1 MKRVVITGVGIY
13 SPIGVSYTAVGE
25 SLRNRRSGIRYM
37 PEFAALDGIN
47 SHVAGVV
54 EGADPMRIARKYR
67 RSMGR
72 VAQLMALATM
82 DAVGDAGLDPAGL
95 SDPRIGLSMG
105 STMGSGSAL
114 EEIFLQFAE
123 RRTVRGHKSTS
134 FLQVMSHTCAA
145 NMALMFSI
153 RGRIYAP
160 CTACTSSSQAIGF
173 AYEAI
178 QAGLQDMM
186 LAGGAEEMHW
196 TSVATFDVMQ
206 GTSCN
211 YNDRP
216 HLASRPF
223 DANRT
228 GLVVADGSACV
239 VLEELERAKGR
250 GAKIYGEI
258 ETFYTNS
265 DGYHMSSPSTD
276 GMRACME
283 GALAAGR
290 LSPTDIDYI
299 NAHATATHE
308 GDPVEVASLR
318 QAFGPHAPR
327 LMVSSTKSMHGH
339 LLGAAG
345 AIELLATTLAVHH
358 DTVPPTAFLDQV
370 DPACEG
376 VDHVT
381 GSAREHAGIRVAL
394 SNSFAFGGSNAVV
407 VLRALRG

>member
-1 MKRVVITGVGIY
+1 MMKRVVVTGVGVY
-13 SPIGVSYTAVGE
+13 SPIGTSYTAVDE

-37 PEFAALDGIN
+37 PEFEALDGIN

-82 DAVGDAGLDPAGL
+82 DAVADAGLDPDRL

-114 EEIFLQFAE
+114 EEIFLQFAKE
-123 RRTVRGHKSTS
+123 RTVRGHKSTS

-178 QAGLQDMM
+178 QAGYQDMM

-206 GTSCN
+206 GTSYN
-211 YNDRP
+211 FNDRP

-223 DANRT
+223 DADRT

-239 VLEELERAKGR
+239 ILEELERAKSR
-250 GAKIYGEI
+250 GTKIYGEI
-258 ETFYTNS
+258 EAFHTNS

-283 GALAAGR
+283 GALAAGG
-290 LSPTDIDYI
+290 LSPKDIDYI
-299 NAHATATHE
+299 NAHATATPL
-308 GDPVEVASLR
+308 GDRAEAGAIRAIFEDKTP
-318 QAFGPHAPR
+318 
-327 LMVSSTKSMHGH
+327 VSSTKSYTGH
-339 LLGAAG
+339 TFGACG
-345 AIELLATTLAVHH
+345 AIETVFSLAMINKGYLAPTLN
-358 DTVPPTAFLDQV
+358 LESV
-370 DPACEG
+370 DPECEG
-376 VDHVT
+376 IDHITDV
-381 GSAREHAGIRVAL
+381 RDVAPRRIM
-394 SNSFAFGGSNAVV
+394 SNNFAFGGVNTSLVIKKYE
-407 VLRALRG
+407 G

>member
-13 SPIGVSYTAVGE
+13 SPIGASYTEVDE
-25 SLRNRRSGIRYM
+25 SLRSRRSGIRYM

-114 EEIFLQFAE
+114 EEIFLQFAKQ
-123 RRTVRGHKSTS
+123 RTVRGHKSTS

-178 QAGLQDMM
+178 QTGLQDMM

-206 GTSCN
+206 GTSYN

-223 DANRT
+223 DAGRT

-239 VLEELERAKGR
+239 VLEELERAKNR

-258 ETFYTNS
+258 EAFHTNS
-265 DGYHMSSPSTD
+265 DGYHMSSPSAD

-283 GALAAGR
+283 GALAAGL

-299 NAHATATHE
+299 NAHATGTPL
-308 GDPVEVASLR
+308 GDRAEAGAIRSIFAGRVP
-318 QAFGPHAPR
+318 
-327 LMVSSTKSMHGH
+327 VSSTKSYTGH
-339 LLGAAG
+339 TFGACG
-345 AIELLATTLAVHH
+345 AIETVFSLAMINNGYLAPTLN
-358 DTVPPTAFLDQV
+358 LESV
-370 DPACEG
+370 DPECDG
-376 VDHVT
+376 IDHIID
-381 GSAREHAGIRVAL
+381 IRQAAPHRIM
-394 SNSFAFGGSNAVV
+394 SNNFAFGGVNTSLVIKKYE
-407 VLRALRG
+407 G

>member
-1 MKRVVITGVGIY
+1 MKRVVITGVGVY
-13 SPIGVSYTAVGE
+13 SPIGASYIAVDE

-82 DAVGDAGLDPAGL
+82 DAVADAGLDPGGL

-114 EEIFLQFAE
+114 EEIFLQFAKE
-123 RRTVRGHKSTS
+123 RTVRGHKSTS

-178 QAGLQDMM
+178 QAGYQEMM

-206 GTSCN
+206 GTSYN
-211 YNDRP
+211 YNGQP

-223 DANRT
+223 DADRT

-239 VLEELERAKGR
+239 VLEELERAKSR

-258 ETFYTNS
+258 EAFHTNS
-265 DGYHMSSPSTD
+265 DGYHMSSPSAD

-283 GALAAGR
+283 GALAVGR
-290 LSPTDIDYI
+290 LSPSDIDYI
-299 NAHATATHE
+299 NAHATATPL
-308 GDPVEVASLR
+308 GDRAEAAAIRSIFAGKTP
-318 QAFGPHAPR
+318 
-327 LMVSSTKSMHGH
+327 VSSTKSYTGH
-339 LLGAAG
+339 TFGACG
-345 AIELLATTLAVHH
+345 AIETVFSLAMINNGYLAPTLNLE
-358 DTVPPTAFLDQV
+358 TV
-370 DPACEG
+370 DPECEG
-376 VDHVT
+376 IDHIT
-381 GSAREHAGIRVAL
+381 SLRDVAPRRIL
-394 SNSFAFGGSNAVV
+394 SNNFAFGGVNTSLVI
-407 VLRALRG
+407 RKYEG

>member
-1 MKRVVITGVGIY
+1 MKRVVVTGLGIY
-13 SPIGVSYTAVGE
+13 SPIGVSYTAIDE
-25 SLRNRRSGIRYM
+25 SLRNRRSGIRHM
-37 PEFAALDGIN
+37 PEFVALDGIN

-82 DAVGDAGLDPAGL
+82 DAVDDAGLDPAGL

-114 EEIFLQFAE
+114 EEIFLQFAKE
-123 RRTVRGHKSTS
+123 RTVRGHKSTS

-178 QAGLQDMM
+178 QAGMQDMM

-211 YNDRP
+211 YNDQP

-223 DANRT
+223 DAGRT

-239 VLEELERAKGR
+239 VLEELERAKNR

-258 ETFYTNS
+258 EAFHTNS
-265 DGYHMSSPSTD
+265 DGFHMSSPSSD

-283 GALAAGR
+283 GVLAAGR

-299 NAHATATHE
+299 NAHATATPL
-308 GDPVEVASLR
+308 GDRAEAAAIRSIFADRTP
-318 QAFGPHAPR
+318 
-327 LMVSSTKSMHGH
+327 VSSTKSYTGH
-339 LLGAAG
+339 TFGACG
-345 AIELLATTLAVHH
+345 AIETVFSLAMINNGYLAPTLN
-358 DTVPPTAFLDQV
+358 LESV
-370 DPACEG
+370 DPECDG
-376 VDHVT
+376 IDHIID
-381 GSAREHAGIRVAL
+381 IRNMAPLRIL
-394 SNSFAFGGSNAVV
+394 SNNFAFGGVNTSLVIKKYE
-407 VLRALRG
+407 G